1 MMNFI
6 WVGLVAIAVIAGAV
20 TGHIADVQAAVFSF
34 AQSAVDIVFGL
45 IGIMVF
51 WMGLMKVAE
60 KSGLTEKIGLALKP
74 LMTKLFPDVPADHP
88 AMSAMV
94 MNIAANILGL
104 GNAATPFG
112 LKAMKELQTLNK
124 TKDIATDAMVMF
136 LAINTTSVT
145 LIPTT
150 VLALRTSAGSTNI
163 TEVLG
168 PIIIATII
176 STATGIIATLILGK
190 SRSWNLQKVIDRERA
205 AGTLELNPDY
215 VEWTGRPAKK
225 VVTVDGPIPEDAYK
239 AAKKGKKSDNNGAN

>member
-1 MMNFI
+1 MYRNFILKEEVIMMNYI
-6 WVGLVAIAVIAGAV
+6 WVGLVVIAIVAGAV
-20 TGHIADVQAAVFSF
+20 TGNMAAVQQAVFDF

-74 LMTKLFPDVPADHP
+74 LMTRLFPDVPADHP
-88 AMSAMV
+88 AMSSMV

-112 LKAMKELQTLNK
+112 LKAMKDLQSLNK

-150 VLALRTSAGSTNI
+150 VLALRSSAESANP

-176 STATGIIATLILGK
+176 STVVGVVTTIIFGK
-190 SRSWNLQKVIDRERA
+190 SKRWNLQSVIDRERA
-205 AGTLELNPDY
+205 AGTLQLNPDY
-215 VEWTGRPAKK
+215 EEWTGLKAKK
-225 VVTVDGPIPEDAYK
+225 TVTVEGPIGSEK
-239 AAKKGKKSDNNGAN
+239 